1 MPSYNLAIVGF
12 GNVGRAFLRLMI
24 AKETELRRKYDIRW
38 RLTGVATRRVGWF
51 ADADG
56 FNPIALL
63 NGHWPARAANAAQ
76 PKDVREW
83 LERAKA
89 DVFFEAS
96 SLEAQT
102 GQPALDH
109 LKAALQGGAHAISA
123 NKGPVVHGY
132 RELSALAKEKNRK
145 FLFESTVMD
154 GVPIF
159 SLFPLGL
166 PATEL
171 RGFHGVLNSTT
182 NVVLTEIEK
191 GRTFADAVQRA
202 QTLGI
207 AETDPTADL
216 DGWDAAVKLTA
227 LAIVLMGA
235 DVKLEQVKRTG
246 IRELSEEKIR
256 AVRAAGMRYKLVCR
270 AERKG
275 DSVQCCVQPEL
286 LLASDPLA
294 GLEGTSSAIRFDLWY
309 RDQDHRDSSDR
320 QQSRGQRRCEEDRR
334 IAPREE
340 HSSPEIL
347 FDLRTQHEAE
357 QQRCRRQLQLDQQIA
372 EDAEQ
377 RRLIDLE
384 RVVL

>member
-63 NGHWPARAANAAQ
+63 NGHWPAHGSAPQ
-76 PKDVREW
+76 PRNVREW

-96 SLEAQT
+96 SLAVET
-102 GQPALDH
+102 GQPATEH
-109 LKAALQGGAHAISA
+109 LRAALENGAHAISA
-123 NKGPVVHGY
+123 NKGPIVHAY
-132 RELSALAKEKNRK
+132 RELTALAKEKGRQ

-191 GRTFADAVQRA
+191 GRSFDEAVQKA
-202 QTLGI
+202 QSLGI
-207 AETDPTADL
+207 AETDPAADL
-216 DGWDAAVKLTA
+216 DGWDAAVKLAA

-235 DVKLEQVKRTG
+235 DVKIEQVKRAG
-246 IRELSEEKIR
+246 IRDLSEEKIR
-256 AVRAAGMRYKLVCR
+256 SVRAAGMRYKLVCR
-270 AERKG
+270 AERRG
-275 DSVQCCVQPEL
+275 DGVQCSVQPEL
-286 LLASDPLA
+286 LLMTDPLA
-294 GLEGTSSAIRFDLWY
+294 GLEGTSSAIRFDL
-309 RDQDHRDSSDR
+309 DMFGLS
-320 QQSRGQRRCEEDRR
+320 
-334 IAPREE
+334 IVE
-340 HSSPEIL
+340 HNPGI
-347 FDLRTQHEAE
+347 EATAFG
-357 QQRCRRQLQLDQQIA
+357 LLADFV
-372 EDAEQ
+372 
-377 RRLIDLE
+377 
-384 RVVL
+384 RVAAAG

>member
-12 GNVGRAFLRLMI
+12 GNVGRAFLRLLI
-24 AKETELRRKYDIRW
+24 AKEAELRREYDIRW

-51 ADADG
+51 ADPDG

-63 NGHWPARAANAAQ
+63 NGHWPARAANSAQ

-286 LLASDPLA
+286 LLASDALA
-294 GLEGTSSAIRFDLWY
+294 GLEGTSSAIRFDL
-309 RDQDHRDSSDR
+309 DMFGLS
-320 QQSRGQRRCEEDRR
+320 
-334 IAPREE
+334 IVE
-340 HSSPEIL
+340 HNPGIEATAYGL
-347 FDLRTQHEAE
+347 LADLV
-357 QQRCRRQLQLDQQIA
+357 
-372 EDAEQ
+372 
-377 RRLIDLE
+377 
-384 RVVL
+384 RVTVG